1 MGGLRNPKLKP
12 ILCDDLFT
20 CDLRIVAKKWTT
32 AAAAGGSVA
41 VRLCATMTVVTPG
54 TVSSKVF
61 FCFVAFIARPQK
73 VGKNPALCAPPPR
86 HSTTT
91 LARKAAIVAP
101 SGYLELKHHTRWPP
115 TLVSPASRA
124 ASILPA
130 HIQFN
135 YCKCFAAPPN
145 TTHHIKAPSHPLF
158 EASLRFR
165 WDRHWHYRRAHIS

>member
-1 MGGLRNPKLKP
+1 MDDGCGGGRLCRCAAV
-12 ILCDDLFT
+12 CDDDCCNSRN
-20 CDLRIVAKKWTT
+20 CDST
-32 AAAAGGSVA
+32 
-41 VRLCATMTVVTPG
+41 
-54 TVSSKVF
+54 SSKVF

-158 EASLRFR
+158 EATISLGPSLALSTGT
-165 WDRHWHYRRAHIS
+165 HQLIASTPA